1 MTVVTGSLDIVKKR
15 LEEELQEG
23 RLLKPVAKPYNDRWA
38 SFPRI
43 GRPLVMFENADVQ
56 ALIAGH
62 FLKASGPGSLCAATF
77 ADRSLGVGSD
87 GQGQRGPTRHY
98 SSGGLPGRAAR
109 GSASSSPRDFSRRLS

>member
-1 MTVVTGSLDIVKKR
+1 MTSLSPAHTHREER

-56 ALIAGH
+56 ALIASRFSRLPARKPMCCNLCGS
-62 FLKASGPGSLCAATF
+62 FARCRKSRASGRNPKP
-77 ADRSLGVGSD
+77 ADR
-87 GQGQRGPTRHY
+87 
-98 SSGGLPGRAAR
+98 
-109 GSASSSPRDFSRRLS
+109 RRPDVR